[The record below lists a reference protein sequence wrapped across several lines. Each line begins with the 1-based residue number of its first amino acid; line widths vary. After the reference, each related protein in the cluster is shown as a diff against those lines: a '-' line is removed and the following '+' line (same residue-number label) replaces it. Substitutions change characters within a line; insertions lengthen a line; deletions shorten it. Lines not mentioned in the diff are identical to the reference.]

1 VAWTVVPTVG
11 KERQGT
17 TEQDYLQKNP
27 PKTKNPTNQ
36 TKYQKNKKNKKN
48 KKKKKTTQYETGVC
62 NNFYLFCFFQT
73 GSLCVTLAV
82 LEFAL

>member
-48 KKKKKTTQYETGVC
+48 KKKLVAHPEGLGLTPAPIWGLTTIR
-62 NNFYLFCFFQT
+62 NSQT
-73 GSLCVTLAV
+73 LL
-82 LEFAL
+82 